1 MASDLWPLCTSRK
14 WDKLVSF
21 SQQKFSYFCTS
32 KASREQQKL
41 KHFFDISSC
50 GRQRGSIFRSLTYF
64 RASTARDVCFS
75 LRSQGWR
82 RGLWERKLN
91 SSFTPIRNSICTS
104 SIYRKLICG
113 IINDYFSILVVVKRV
128 SLFSLG
134 ERCFVQT
141 CNKSRFGKHFT
152 TDRKSVV

>member
-1 MASDLWPLCTSRK
+1 M
-14 WDKLVSF
+14 SF
-21 SQQKFSYFCTS
+21 SEQKFVDFCTS
-32 KASREQQKL
+32 KASRQRATL
-41 KHFFDISSC
+41 KHFFDISC
-50 GRQRGSIFRSLTYF
+50 CERQRGSIFRSLTYF
-64 RASTARDVCFS
+64 RASTRCLLFASF
-75 LRSQGWR
+75 LE
-82 RGLWERKLN
+82 LKERTLGTKVEFLLH
-91 SSFTPIRNSICTS
+91 PIRNSICTS

-152 TDRKSVV
+152 TL